1 MMGVLRPARVFA
13 AQRTLV
19 TVQIPVGVEVLRH
32 NAPPF
37 RRLSKTDEIITYEDI
52 ISQGF

>member
-1 MMGVLRPARVFA
+1 MFA

-32 NAPPF
+32 NAPF